1 MIEPQVEPGG
11 RRPAHFQPHIQ
22 GLRAIAVLLVV
33 VYHIWPGRL
42 TGGYVGVDV
51 FFVVS
56 GFLITGQLARE
67 LQRTGRI
74 ALPSFWAKRV
84 RRLLPASITV
94 LVFCALAM
102 IFILPMSSLPAEV
115 RELLASTFYVENWA
129 LALSSVDYLA
139 LQDAT
144 TTQHYWSLSLEE
156 QFYVLWP
163 LLLLGATWLGVR
175 FVAAKRWFSL
185 VTVVAVVT
193 VASLATSILYTAT
206 NPAEAYFVTFTRI
219 WEFGIGA
226 LLVLLPKLRPRGA
239 WAHNIVGYTGLAMIL
254 AAGWFFD
261 RDTLFPGYTALLPV
275 IGTALVI
282 TADRRERWW
291 DVGSVLSGRPQRF
304 IGDVSYSMYLWH
316 WPLIIAAPYV
326 PGWGMGGWN
335 RVALIG
341 ITILLAWLTKI
352 AIEDPAREW
361 GFFVHRKPRFT
372 YMGALA
378 LMGVSTLAIGAAWAT
393 VQPKF
398 EAAAAQLEAVS
409 ENPPEC
415 FGVSGGP
422 DCVNPELAGVVIPD
436 AGFGN
441 ADKPGHVECFV
452 QLAETEARSCTFGST
467 EPGAP
472 RIALIGDSHAYQYIE
487 AVIEVA
493 ESNGWSLTTYLKGAC
508 PWTTA
513 PVGTLALGAT
523 DSCSPWRANVADAL
537 AAEEPFDAVIT
548 TALATTPY
556 RVSAQERDAVI
567 TQGFVDAWGQARGA
581 EIVVIADNPVFSVD
595 PNKCLKVS
603 APSECTESRAF
614 ALAEVDG
621 VAEAARA
628 AGAVL
633 IDFTDQYCT
642 VEVCRS
648 VVGGANV
655 YRDKDHLTNTFV
667 LTMKP
672 AITEALKEALAR

>member
-1 MIEPQVEPGG
+1 M
-11 RRPAHFQPHIQ
+11 
-22 GLRAIAVLLVV
+22 LVV
-33 VYHIWPGRL
+33 LYHVWPGRL
-42 TGGYVGVDV
+42 SGGYIGVDV
-51 FFVVS
+51 FFVIS

-67 LQRTGRI
+67 LQRSGRI
-74 ALPSFWAKRV
+74 ALPSFWAKRA

-102 IFILPMSSLPAEV
+102 LFILPMSALPAEV

-163 LLLLGATWLGVR
+163 LLLLGATWLGVK
-175 FVAAKRWFSL
+175 FAAARRWL
-185 VTVVAVVT
+185 PLVAVVAIVT
-193 VASLATSILYTAT
+193 AASLVASVLYTAS

-219 WEFGIGA
+219 WEFGVGA
-226 LLVLLPKLRPRGA
+226 LLALLPKLRPRGA
-239 WAHNIVGYTGLAMIL
+239 WAQNFTGYAGLAMIL

-261 RDTLFPGYTALLPV
+261 RDTLFPGYAALLPV
-275 IGTALVI
+275 VGTALVI
-282 TADRRERWW
+282 MTERRERWW

-304 IGDVSYSMYLWH
+304 IGDISYSIYLWH

-326 PGWGMGGWN
+326 PGWGMDGWN

-341 ITILLAWLTKI
+341 ITIVLAWLTKI
-352 AIEDPAREW
+352 AIEDPARKW
-361 GFFVHRKPRFT
+361 TFFTQRKPRFT
-372 YMGALA
+372 YAGAVG
-378 LMGVSTLAIGAAWAT
+378 LMAISSLFIGIAWAT
-393 VQPKF
+393 VQPRF
-398 EAAAAQLEAVS
+398 DAAATELQAIAHD
-409 ENPPEC
+409 PPEC
-415 FGVSGGP
+415 FGVSGDA
-422 DCVNPELAGVVIPD
+422 DCLNNDLRDSVIPD
-436 AGFGN
+436 PGFGN

-452 QLAETEARSCTFGST
+452 QLADTEARSCTFGST
-467 EPGAP
+467 DPDAV

-487 AVIEVA
+487 ALIVVA
-493 ESNGWSLTTYLKGAC
+493 ESRGWSLTTYLKGAC

-537 AAEEPFDAVIT
+537 AAEDAFDAVVT

-556 RVSAQERDAVI
+556 RVSSEQRDRVI
-567 TQGFVDAWGQARGA
+567 AEGFVDAWRQASEAR
-581 EIVVIADNPVFSVD
+581 IVVIADNPVFSVD

-603 APSECTESRAF
+603 VPSECTEPRSF
-614 ALAEVDG
+614 ALADVDG
-621 VAEAARA
+621 AAQA
-628 AGAVL
+628 ALIAGAGL
-633 IDFTDQYCT
+633 IDFTDRYCT
-642 VEVCRS
+642 AEVCHS
-648 VVGGANV
+648 VVNGANV

-667 LTMKP
+667 LTMVP
-672 AITEALKEALAR
+672 AISAALDRALAAG